1 MLHSQ
6 ITPILFTTIK
16 QETYIVENVAY
27 ACFSNNGNDDID
39 DAYVYEMKCNQW
51 KPKHLGCYT
60 ILGPKEVKEEPTEE
74 IPLDTENHRYN
85 FYYRRSV
92 LVS

>member
-16 QETYIVENVAY
+16 QETYTVENVAY

-39 DAYVYEMKCNQW
+39 DAYVYEMKCNYVEA
-51 KPKHLGCYT
+51 KH
-60 ILGPKEVKEEPTEE
+60 P
-74 IPLDTENHRYN
+74 R
-85 FYYRRSV
+85 V
-92 LVS
+92 LQ

>member
-16 QETYIVENVAY
+16 QETYTVENVAY

-51 KPKHLGCYT
+51 KPNTQGVTALPPQKNLIPRFEKRT
-60 ILGPKEVKEEPTEE
+60 I
-74 IPLDTENHRYN
+74 
-85 FYYRRSV
+85 
-92 LVS
+92 

>member
-16 QETYIVENVAY
+16 QETYTVENVAY

-39 DAYVYEMKCNQW
+39 DAYVYEMKCNLVEA
-51 KPKHLGCYT
+51 KHLGCYSPPP
-60 ILGPKEVKEEPTEE
+60 LEKSRPE
-74 IPLDTENHRYN
+74 IWKAYQ
-85 FYYRRSV
+85 SV
-92 LVS
+92 

>member
-16 QETYIVENVAY
+16 HETYSVENVAY

-39 DAYVYEMKCNQW
+39 DAYVYEVKCN
-51 KPKHLGCYT
+51 
-60 ILGPKEVKEEPTEE
+60 
-74 IPLDTENHRYN
+74 
-85 FYYRRSV
+85 
-92 LVS
+92 